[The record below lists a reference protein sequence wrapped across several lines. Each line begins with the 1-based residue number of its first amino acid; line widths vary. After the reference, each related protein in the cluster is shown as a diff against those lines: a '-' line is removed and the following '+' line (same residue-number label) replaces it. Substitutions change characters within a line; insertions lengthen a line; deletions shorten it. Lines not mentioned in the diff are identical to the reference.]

1 MADVLNYNSDTIVVA
16 SGVRHSI
23 TGSYLNDGTA
33 TFTVFEA
40 LTAEEVTAWNTEARV
55 DVGTLAAI
63 TGGED
68 LTMNYVSASN
78 GQYYGTLTKTVAD
91 AELELGSYYPVRVTV
106 TKAGA
111 TTTCTRLYRA
121 DYNRGENAP

>member
-1 MADVLNYNSDTIVVA
+1 MADVLNHNSDTILVV
-16 SGVRHSI
+16 SGVKHPV

-33 TFTVFEA
+33 AFTVFEA
-40 LTAEEVTAWNTEARV
+40 LTAEQVSAWNTEARV
-55 DVGTLAAI
+55 DVATLTAI

-68 LTMNYVSASN
+68 LSMSYVSASN

-91 AELELGSYYPVRVTV
+91 AELELGAYHPVRVTV
-106 TKAGA
+106 AKAGA
-111 TTTCTRLYRA
+111 TTTCTRLYRV